1 MKMRR
6 REFVAGLGT
15 SISLWS
21 LTAHAQ
27 RENSVPRIGA
37 LLAFDE
43 KDPMAQGW
51 VAALKDQLRK
61 LGWVEGQNIQIDFR
75 WASSD
80 VKAMQQLAEELIALR
95 PDVILSSSTPPTRIL
110 MQHTRTI
117 PIVFANLVDPVG
129 SKLVESLAKPGGN
142 VTGFV
147 NLEPSIAGKWL
158 ELLKEIA
165 PSIGR
170 VAIPYNPT
178 TAPYAEIYLSNFKS
192 AGAALALQ
200 TIAGPVRDL
209 SELET
214 FVAAQGGGPNVGLV
228 PVPDGFMNSMRG
240 NLATL
245 AARYRIPTAHFN
257 RAFVSD
263 GGLISYGN
271 DTNDNY
277 RRAAVYLDR
286 ILKGEKPSELAVQF
300 PIKFEFTINLRT
312 AKALGLNVPVTL
324 LARADEVIE

>member
-1 MKMRR
+1 MSGMGR
-6 REFVAGLGT
+6 REVITLLGGAAAAVLPLSASAQSGL
-15 SISLWS
+15 
-21 LTAHAQ
+21 
-27 RENSVPRIGA
+27 RRIGA

-43 KDPMAQGW
+43 RDAMAQGW
-51 VAALKDQLRK
+51 VKALRDQLTK
-61 LGWVEGQNIQIDFR
+61 LGWIEGQNIQIDVR

-80 VKAMQQLAEELIALR
+80 VQTMQQFAAELVALH

-129 SKLVESLAKPGGN
+129 SKLVDSLAKPGGN

-158 ELLKEIA
+158 ELLKELA
-165 PSIGR
+165 PIIGR
-170 VAIPYNPT
+170 VAVPYNPT
-178 TAPYAEIYLSNFKS
+178 TAPYAEIYLNNFKS
-192 AGAALALQ
+192 AGAALALE
-200 TIAGPVRDL
+200 IVAGPVRDVT
-209 SELET
+209 ELER
-214 FVAAQGGGPNVGLV
+214 FVAAQSGGSNVGIV
-228 PVPDGFMNSMRG
+228 PVPDGFMNSVRG
-240 NLATL
+240 RLANLA
-245 AARYRIPTAHFN
+245 ASYRIPAAHFN
-257 RAFVSD
+257 RAFVAD

-277 RRAAVYLDR
+277 RRAAMYLDR

-300 PIKFEFTINLRT
+300 PIKFELAINIKT
-312 AKALGLNVPVTL
+312 AKALGLDVPATL

>member
-1 MKMRR
+1 VKR
-6 REFVAGLGT
+6 REFITLVGSAAAAALPLSARAQSGL
-15 SISLWS
+15 
-21 LTAHAQ
+21 
-27 RENSVPRIGA
+27 RRIGA

-43 KDPMAQGW
+43 RDPMAQGW
-51 VAALKDQLRK
+51 VAALREQLTK
-61 LGWVEGQNIQIDFR
+61 LGWMEGQNIQIDFR
-75 WASSD
+75 WASSN
-80 VKAMQQLAEELIALR
+80 VQTMQQFAEELVALH

-165 PSIGR
+165 PTIGR
-170 VAIPYNPT
+170 VAVPYNPS
-178 TAPYAEIYLSNFKS
+178 TAPYAEIYLNNFKS
-192 AGAALALQ
+192 AGAALALE
-200 TIAGPVRDL
+200 IVAGPVQDL
-209 SELET
+209 TELER
-214 FVAAQGGGPNVGLV
+214 FVAAQGGESRVGIV
-228 PVPDGFMNSMRG
+228 PVPDGFMNSVRG
-240 NLATL
+240 SLANLA
-245 AARYRIPTAHFN
+245 ASYRIPAAHFN
-257 RAFVSD
+257 RAFVAD

-300 PIKFEFTINLRT
+300 PIKFELAINMKS
-312 AKALGLNVPVTL
+312 AKALGLDVPPTL

>member
-1 MKMRR
+1 MKRR
-6 REFVAGLGT
+6 KFITLVGSAAAAALPLSARAQSGL
-15 SISLWS
+15 
-21 LTAHAQ
+21 
-27 RENSVPRIGA
+27 RRIGA

-43 KDPMAQGW
+43 RDPMAQGW
-51 VAALKDQLRK
+51 VAALREQLTK
-61 LGWVEGQNIQIDFR
+61 LGWMEGQNIQIDFR
-75 WASSD
+75 WASSN
-80 VKAMQQLAEELIALR
+80 VQTMQQFAEELVALH

-165 PSIGR
+165 PTIGR
-170 VAIPYNPT
+170 VAVPYNPS
-178 TAPYAEIYLSNFKS
+178 TAPYAEIYLNNFKS
-192 AGAALALQ
+192 AGAALALE
-200 TIAGPVRDL
+200 IVAGPVRDL
-209 SELET
+209 TEIET
-214 FVAAQGGGPNVGLV
+214 FVAAQGGESKVGIV
-228 PVPDGFMNSMRG
+228 PVPDGFMNSVRG
-240 NLATL
+240 SLANLA
-245 AARYRIPTAHFN
+245 ASYRIPAAHFN
-257 RAFVSD
+257 RAFVAD

-271 DTNDNY
+271 DTNDHY

-300 PIKFEFTINLRT
+300 PIKFELAINMKT
-312 AKALGLNVPVTL
+312 AKALGLDVPHTL

>member
-1 MKMRR
+1 MALLGGGA
-6 REFVAGLGT
+6 VAALPLSASAQSGLK
-15 SISLWS
+15 
-21 LTAHAQ
+21 
-27 RENSVPRIGA
+27 RIGA

-43 KDPMAQGW
+43 RDPMAQGW
-51 VAALKDQLRK
+51 VTALRDQLTK

-80 VKAMQQLAEELIALR
+80 VQTMQQFAAELIALH

-165 PSIGR
+165 PLMDR
-170 VAIPYNPT
+170 VAVPYNPT
-178 TAPYAEIYLSNFKS
+178 TAPYAEIYLNNFKS
-192 AGAALALQ
+192 AAAALALE
-200 TIAGPVRDL
+200 ILARPVRDGT
-209 SELET
+209 ELER
-214 FVAAQGGGPNVGLV
+214 FVTAQSSGSKVGMV

-240 NLATL
+240 SLAKF
-245 AARYRIPTAHFN
+245 AASHRIPAAHFN
-257 RAFVSD
+257 RAFVAD

-286 ILKGEKPSELAVQF
+286 ILKGEKPSELPVQF
-300 PIKFEFTINLRT
+300 PIKFELAINMKT
-312 AKALGLNVPVTL
+312 AKALGLEVPPTL

>member
-1 MKMRR
+1 MIRR
-6 REFVAGLGT
+6 DFITLLGGAAAAALPF
-15 SISLWS
+15 S
-21 LTAHAQ
+21 ARAQ
-27 RENSVPRIGA
+27 SRLRRIGA

-43 KDPMAQGW
+43 RDPMAQGW
-51 VAALKDQLRK
+51 VAALRDQLTK
-61 LGWVEGQNIQIDFR
+61 LGWIEGQNIQIDFR
-75 WASSD
+75 WSSSN
-80 VKAMQQLAEELIALR
+80 VQTMQQFAEELVALH

-165 PSIGR
+165 PTIGR
-170 VAIPYNPT
+170 VAIPYNPS
-178 TAPYAEIYLSNFKS
+178 TAPYAEIYLNNFKS
-192 AGAALALQ
+192 AGAALALE
-200 TIAGPVRDL
+200 IVAGPVQDL
-209 SELET
+209 TELER
-214 FVAAQGGGPNVGLV
+214 FVTAQGGGTKIGIV
-228 PVPDGFMNSMRG
+228 PVPDGFMNSVRG
-240 NLATL
+240 SLANLA
-245 AARYRIPTAHFN
+245 ASYRIPAAHFN
-257 RAFVSD
+257 RAFVVD

-300 PIKFEFTINLRT
+300 PIKFELAISMKT
-312 AKALGLNVPVTL
+312 AKALGLDVPPSL